1 MQLTNK
7 KNFEKNN
14 SHKKSI
20 KYFIKFIDIFSC
32 EKNIF

>member
-7 KNFEKNN
+7 KNLKKK